1 VACLPEYGM
10 NTRAIVAR
18 GHPVSDR
25 WRSGLHEVSVGLAVF
40 AVYLVCTH
48 GLAEPRRIADGNGLR
63 LLTFEQWAGIDVERP
78 LNVLLRDHHTLGALI
93 AWEYATTYVIGT
105 FGVVGV
111 LWWRRSPLYS
121 WARNTLIFL
130 TLIAIVCFV
139 LWPTTPPR
147 LLPGETYTD
156 IVAIHHPPLT
166 WGTSVVAA
174 GGDQFAAMPSLH
186 IGWVAWMCA
195 VAIRSR
201 SRTLVKLLCFLHLL
215 LTSYV
220 IVATA
225 THYVVDIAGGL
236 LLIPPALLLG
246 RVSQTHVLL
255 RVAQAA
261 PRCVVLSRQPK
272 EQAASFVRLA
282 RHHLD
287 RRSRRTRSTRRALE
301 RFRVEHR
308 ARAERRPGGQM
319 RSRHADESRPRR
331 RPPKVAAEDVFF
343 LYVESTE
350 VPQQVGG
357 VALLDVRAGSPSLD
371 DVRALMAERLPRM
384 PRLGQRI
391 SPHGSARRPRWVDDP
406 EIDLSWHVRETT
418 LPAPGGRLALEEFVG
433 RQAAGTLDRDRP
445 LWQMWLVRGVGP
457 DEEAL
462 VVLLHHV
469 IADGLGV
476 IDILRNILEPQL
488 PSATGDVPR
497 GPGRVARAAAGTA
510 GLIQLGLDGA
520 APTISI
526 TGPMRGDRVFRTIAL
541 PLDRMRDLAKASGV
555 RVTDVLLA
563 VVGDAVGEVLVRR
576 GEKTEGKAL
585 RVAVPVSLRPP
596 APAGQGRSAV
606 PGNRTAGLRL
616 DVPVDPRP
624 ARDRLLAVHRA
635 AERRRRSGREIAST
649 GVIRAMGLLPPP
661 VQARAAR
668 WTYRARFF
676 GSIVSNMP
684 GPSVRLSFAGAP
696 LREVYPL
703 LPLAAG
709 VPLAVGALSWSGRL
723 YVSLTA
729 EPHLVPE
736 AHDLGIR
743 LGHAFE
749 RLESDVRS
757 HRVERHRGNAVRDRR
772 RLPAARR
779 KPPVA

>member
-1 VACLPEYGM
+1 M
-10 NTRAIVAR
+10 NARTMVAR

-25 WRSGLHEVSVGLAVF
+25 WKSGLHEVSVGLAVF

-48 GLAEPRRIADGNGLR
+48 GLAEPRRISDGNGLR
-63 LLTFEQWAGIDVERP
+63 LLSFEQWAGIDVERP
-78 LNVLLRDHHTLGALI
+78 LNVLLREHHTLGALL

-111 LWWRRSPLYS
+111 LWWRRSPLYA
-121 WARNTLIFL
+121 WARNTLIFM
-130 TLIAIVCFV
+130 TLIAVVCFA

-147 LLPGETYTD
+147 LLPGENYTD
-156 IVAIHHPPLT
+156 IVAIHHPPMT

-186 IGWVAWMCA
+186 IGWVAWIVA

-215 LTSYV
+215 LTGYV
-220 IVATA
+220 VIATG

-236 LLIPPALLLG
+236 LLIPPALLL
-246 RVSQTHVLL
+246 
-255 RVAQAA
+255 
-261 PRCVVLSRQPK
+261 
-272 EQAASFVRLA
+272 
-282 RHHLD
+282 
-287 RRSRRTRSTRRALE
+287 E

-308 ARAERRPGGQM
+308 ARAERRPGGRA
-319 RSRHADESRPRR
+319 RSRHADQPGPRR
-331 RPPKVAAEDVFF
+331 RHPKVAAEDVFF

-357 VALLDVRAGSPSLD
+357 VGLLDVSAGAPSVD
-371 DVRALMAERLPRM
+371 DVRALMAERLPRL

-391 SPHGSARRPRWVDDP
+391 SPHGSARRPRWVDEP
-406 EIDLSWHVRETT
+406 EVDLSWHVRETT

-433 RQAAGTLDRDRP
+433 RLAAGTLDRDRP

-457 DEEAL
+457 GEDAL

-497 GPGRVARAAAGTA
+497 GPGRVARAAAGTV

-541 PLDRMRDLAKASGV
+541 PLDRVRDLAKASGV

-563 VVGDAVGEVLVRR
+563 IVGDAVGEVLVRR

-624 ARDRLLAVHRA
+624 ARDRLVAVHRA

-757 HRVERHRGNAVRDRR
+757 HRVERHRGTTVRDRR
-772 RLPAARR
+772 RLSAARR
-779 KPPVA
+779 QPPVA